1 MCKIGNIR
9 SGGQTGVDRAAL
21 DFARLNGIPIKGW
34 CPLGGWAEDKDVP
47 PGVLSDYPE
56 LKETSSK
63 DPAYRT
69 IKNVESSDATLII
82 AANNSNGTNLTL
94 QTAINIPKNHFV
106 YNSKADENNLVTWIN
121 ALPDGVDL
129 NIAGPR
135 ESESKG
141 CYKRTLSLLNRVI
154 KDH

>member
-21 DFARLNGIPIKGW
+21 DFARSKNIPIKGW
-34 CPLGGWAEDKDVP
+34 CPRDGWAEDKNTP
-47 PGVLSDYPE
+47 PGILIDYPE
-56 LKETSSK
+56 LKETQSK

-69 IKNVESSDATLII
+69 VKNVEAADATLII
-82 AANNSNGTNLTL
+82 SNANSNGTELTL
-94 QTAINIPKNHFV
+94 QTAANIPKNYFV
-106 YNSKADENNLVTWIN
+106 YKTHADENNLINWIN
-121 ALPDGVDL
+121 NLPSGADL

-141 CYKRTLSLLNRVI
+141 CYETTLSLLNRVI
-154 KDH
+154 C